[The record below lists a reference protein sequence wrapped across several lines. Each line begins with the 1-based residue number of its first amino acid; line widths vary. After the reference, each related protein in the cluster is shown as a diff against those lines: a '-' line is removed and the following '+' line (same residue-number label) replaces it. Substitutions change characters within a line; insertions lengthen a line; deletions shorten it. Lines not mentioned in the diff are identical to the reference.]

1 MRGFRTILSSLRIA
15 GSVCFLL
22 ESCCLVVSEDGGL
35 TVSGEAEHPLDVI
48 LEDPDAIGQHLGHLY
63 QQVSV

>member
-1 MRGFRTILSSLRIA
+1 MRGFRTIISSLSKA

-48 LEDPDAIGQHLGHLY
+48 LEDPAAIGRM
-63 QQVSV
+63 VSPLS